1 MKKGNKMDRSLDIV
15 FKDVRVIDGTGS
27 SAFQGDVGI
36 KGEKIACVGRLDK
49 PEAKTVIEGKGLC
62 LAPGFIDVHAHY
74 DNVLFYD
81 PVNFCKLSQGV
92 TTEISGNCGICMAPV
107 AADPFKRKI
116 WKTFLER
123 STGSK
128 MPENIDHY
136 TSYDK
141 YFQDVEK
148 LNIAINV
155 AYLVGQGAIRTA
167 VMGFEN
173 RPATDSELECMKA
186 LVRDAMRNGAVGMST
201 GLIFPPGVFTP
212 FTEIVELCKVVREYG
227 GIYTTHMR
235 NEADYVINSLK
246 ESMEVARQADIP
258 VQISHFKIY
267 GRRNWGSS
275 PEALAVIDQAN
286 KEGLHISLDMYPYT
300 AGNTPF
306 NFIIPPRYSQEG
318 TGKMVEIL
326 KDKKNWPAIEEE
338 MLHPKEGWDSYLLN
352 AGYEGILI
360 MSATATKDAV
370 GKTIA
375 QYAKEKKIEP
385 VEAIFNILIENE
397 GQGVAAWF
405 MIGEE
410 DIRNIMRSPLTMFGT
425 DGVPV
430 PEGAITHPRI
440 IGTFPRIL
448 GRYVREQGVLSLEE
462 GVRKM
467 TSLPAKTFGLNTK
480 GLIQEGYDADLVLF
494 DAGEIIDCSDFSDC
508 YAKNKGIRLV
518 MVNGRMAIEE
528 NKFTGH
534 YAGRLLKMK
543 KKA

>member
-1 MKKGNKMDRSLDIV
+1 MDRNLDIV
-15 FKDVRVIDGTGS
+15 FKDVSVIDGTGS
-27 SAFQGDVGI
+27 SAFKGDVGI
-36 KGEKIACVGRLDK
+36 KGGKIACVGGLNK
-49 PEAKTVIEGKGLC
+49 PEAKTVIDGRGLH
-62 LAPGFIDVHAHY
+62 LTPGFIDVHAHY

-107 AADPFKRKI
+107 ASDPAKRKI

-128 MPENIDHY
+128 MPDHIDNY

-141 YFQDVEK
+141 YFQDIEK

-173 RPATDSELECMKA
+173 RPAKDSELECMKA
-186 LVRDAMRNGAVGMST
+186 LVRDAMRNGALGMST

-212 FTEIVELCKVVREYG
+212 FEEIVELCKVVREYG

-235 NEADYVINSLK
+235 NEADFVIQSLK
-246 ESMEVARQADIP
+246 ESIAVAKQAGIP

-275 PEALAVIDQAN
+275 PEAMAVIDQAN
-286 KEGLHISLDMYPYT
+286 QEGLRISMDMYPYT

-306 NFIIPPRYSQEG
+306 NFIIPPRYSQDG
-318 TGKMVEIL
+318 TGKMVETL
-326 KDKKNWPAIEEE
+326 KDKKNWPAIEDE
-338 MLHPKEGWDSYLLN
+338 MLHPQDGWDSYLLN
-352 AGYEGILI
+352 AGYDGIMI
-360 MSATATKDAV
+360 MSAPATKDAV

-375 QYAKEKKIEP
+375 QYANEKSMKP
-385 VEAIFNILIENE
+385 SEAVFDVLVKNE

-410 DIRNIMRSPLTMFGT
+410 DIANIMRSPLTMFGT

-448 GRYVREQGVLSLEE
+448 GRYVRNQGVLSLAE
-462 GVRKM
+462 GIRKM
-467 TSLPAKTFGLNTK
+467 TSLPAKTFGLKTK
-480 GLIQEGYDADLVLF
+480 GLIHEGYDADLVLF
-494 DAGEIIDCSDFSDC
+494 NPDEIIDCADFSDC
-508 YAKNKGIRLV
+508 YAPNIGIRLV
-518 MVNGRMAIEE
+518 MVNGQIAIEA
-528 NKFTGH
+528 NKFTGQ
-534 YAGRLLKMK
+534 YAGRLLRLS
-543 KKA
+543 

>member
-1 MKKGNKMDRSLDIV
+1 MSTSFDVV
-15 FKDVRVIDGTGS
+15 FKNVRVIDGTGGQPFT
-27 SAFQGDVGI
+27 ADVGI
-36 KGEKIACVGRLDK
+36 QGEKISHVGGLK
-49 PEAKTVIEGKGLC
+49 NPEAKTVLSGDGLC

-107 AADPFKRKI
+107 ASDPIKRKI

-128 MPENIDHY
+128 MPDHIDNY

-141 YFQDVEK
+141 YFQDIEK
-148 LNIAINV
+148 LKIAINV

-173 RPATDSELECMKA
+173 RPATDSELECMKT
-186 LVRDAMRNGAVGMST
+186 LVRDAMSNGAVGMST

-212 FTEIVELCKVVREYG
+212 FEEIVELCKVVHEYG

-235 NEADYVINSLK
+235 NEADYVIKSLK
-246 ESMEVARQADIP
+246 ESIEVARQADIP

-267 GRRNWGSS
+267 GKRNWGSS
-275 PEALAVIDQAN
+275 PEALALIDQAN
-286 KEGLHISLDMYPYT
+286 KEGLHVSLDMYPYT

-326 KDKKNWPAIEEE
+326 KDKKHWRAIEEE

-360 MSATATKDAV
+360 MSAPATKDAV
-370 GKTIA
+370 GKTIV
-375 QYAKEKKIEP
+375 QYAKEKNIEP
-385 VEAIFNILIENE
+385 IEAIFDILVENG

-410 DIRNIMRSPLTMFGT
+410 DIRNIMRLPLTMFGT

-430 PEGAITHPRI
+430 PEGDITHPRI

-448 GRYVREQGVLSLEE
+448 GRYVREQRVLSLEE
-462 GVRKM
+462 GIRKM
-467 TSLPAKTFGLNTK
+467 TSLPAKTFGLKTK
-480 GLIQEGYDADLVLF
+480 GLIKEGYDADLVLF
-494 DAGEIIDCSDFSDC
+494 DAGEIIDCADFSDC
-508 YAKNKGIRLV
+508 YAKNRGIRLV
-518 MVNGRMAIEE
+518 MVNGRTVIEE
-528 NKFTGH
+528 NTFTGQH
-534 YAGRLLKMK
+534 AGRLIRSQK
-543 KKA
+543 K